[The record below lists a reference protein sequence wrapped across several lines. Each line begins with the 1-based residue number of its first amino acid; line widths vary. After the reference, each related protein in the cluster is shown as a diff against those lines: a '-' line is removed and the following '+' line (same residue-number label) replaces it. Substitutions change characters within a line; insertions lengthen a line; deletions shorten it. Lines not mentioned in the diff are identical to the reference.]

1 MCMHRVVYAF
11 ICIVSLSVGYFGG
24 QSSWPA
30 KVEVQEQS
38 EGDLNAFEQAMEL
51 HRVLEA
57 ICQVESNCDSNAI
70 GDAGD
75 AIGPFQI
82 HQAYWYDAVEFSSDP
97 YLTTGEYHDCF
108 NYEYAYLIVL
118 EYMNRYASD
127 ALDPVDAEKIA
138 RIHNGGPKGH
148 KKQSTQ
154 KYWQKVKSVLGNS

>member
-1 MCMHRVVYAF
+1 MHRVVYAF
-11 ICIVSLSVGYFGG
+11 ICIVSLSIGYFGG

-30 KVEVQEQS
+30 KVEIQEQS

-82 HQAYWYDAVEFSSDP
+82 HHAYWYDAVEFSSDP

-108 NYEYAYLIVL
+108 DYEYAYLIVL

>member
-1 MCMHRVVYAF
+1 MHRVVYAF

-24 QSSWPA
+24 KSSWPA

-118 EYMNRYASD
+118 EYMNRYALMHWILLMQRKLLGFIMVVRR
-127 ALDPVDAEKIA
+127 AIK
-138 RIHNGGPKGH
+138 NNQH
-148 KKQSTQ
+148 KNT
-154 KYWQKVKSVLGNS
+154 GRR

>member
-1 MCMHRVVYAF
+1 MHRVVYAF
-11 ICIVSLSVGYFGG
+11 ICIVSLSVGYFAG
-24 QSSWPA
+24 QSNWPA
-30 KVEVQEQS
+30 KVEVQEQN
-38 EGDLNAFEQAMEL
+38 EDDLNAFEQAMEL

-82 HQAYWYDAVEFSSDP
+82 HHAYWYDAVEFSNDL

>member
-1 MCMHRVVYAF
+1 MHRVAYGL
-11 ICIVSLSVGYFGG
+11 ICIICLSIGYFGG

-30 KVEVQEQS
+30 KVEIQEQS

-82 HQAYWYDAVEFSSDP
+82 HQAYWYDAVEFSNDP

-108 NYEYAYLIVL
+108 NYEYAYLILL

-127 ALDPVDAEKIA
+127 ALNPVNAEKIA
-138 RIHNGGPKGH
+138 RIHNGGPKGY

>member
-1 MCMHRVVYAF
+1 MYRIVCGLLCI
-11 ICIVSLSVGYFGG
+11 ICFCLGYFGG
-24 QSSWPA
+24 YA
-30 KVEVQEQS
+30 KSPVQMEIVNNKSKQ
-38 EGDLNAFEQAMEL
+38 EIYDFEQAMKL
-51 HRVLEA
+51 HKVLEA

-82 HQAYWYDAVEFSSDP
+82 HQAYWYDAIEFSNDL
-97 YLTTGEYHDCF
+97 YLTTGGYHDCF
-108 NYEYAYLIVL
+108 DYEYAYLIVL

-127 ALDPVDAEKIA
+127 ALNPVDAEKIA

-154 KYWQKVKSVLGNS
+154 KYWQKVKSILNNS